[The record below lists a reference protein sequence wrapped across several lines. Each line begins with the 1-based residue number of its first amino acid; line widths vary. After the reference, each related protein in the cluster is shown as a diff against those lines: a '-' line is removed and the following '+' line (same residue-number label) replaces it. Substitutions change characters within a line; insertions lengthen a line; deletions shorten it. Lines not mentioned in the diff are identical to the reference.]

1 MPYFDHEGW
10 LVNHVIEGRFTEVP
24 VPDGIVPADSNWNFT
39 GYKWMLLNTS
49 PVNPVLQVQVP
60 QKVTRRQARQALL
73 LNGKL
78 DAVDAAIKAIPDAMQ
93 RAMVQIEWEDSMEFE
108 RQRPTLK
115 ALAAAI
121 GLDDN
126 QLDALF
132 VQASKL

>member
-1 MPYFDHEGW
+1 MPYFDQHGW
-10 LVNHVIEGRFTEVP
+10 LANEIIEGRFTDMP
-24 VPDGIVPADSNWNFT
+24 IPDEILQQGVAWNFT
-39 GYKWMLLNTS
+39 GAKWIQLSTD
-49 PVNPVLQVQVP
+49 PVNAATQMHVP

-115 ALAAAI
+115 ALATAI